1 MNQDAVHEALGTV
14 FPKERIRKNEPM
26 KNHTAFKIGGPA
38 DLMLLAVDAD
48 EVGRALRV
56 LHEIGTPCFVMGN
69 GSNLLV
75 SDQGYRGV
83 ILKIGEGFDTIVI
96 EGSRIRAGAGALVSS
111 LSKQAAKASLS
122 GLEFASGIPGTLG
135 GAVAMNAGAY
145 GGEMKDVVR
154 EVLAVDRS
162 GKMTT
167 LSGEALA
174 FGYRSSR
181 IQREDLVVLEVA
193 MELSPG
199 GRQEIAARMNEL
211 NRRRSDKQPL
221 HLPSA
226 GSTFKRPEGH
236 YAGKLIEDAGLK
248 GLRHGD
254 AMVSD
259 KHSGFIVNMGEATAE
274 EVLALI
280 RTVQKVVLDTFGVRL
295 ETEVKIIGEY

>member
-1 MNQDAVHEALGTV
+1 MNQDAVYEALGTV

-38 DLMLLAVDAD
+38 DLMLLAVNAG

-83 ILKIGEGFDTIVI
+83 ILKIGEGFDTVVI
-96 EGSRIRAGAGALVSS
+96 EGNRIRAGAGVLVSS
-111 LSKQAAKASLS
+111 LSKQAAKVSLS

-162 GKMTT
+162 GRMAT

-193 MELSPG
+193 MELCPG
-199 GRQEIAARMNEL
+199 VGQEIAARMNEL

-259 KHSGFIVNMGEATAE
+259 KHSGFIVNMGAATAA
-274 EVLALI
+274 EVLDLI
-280 RTVQKVVLDTFGVRL
+280 RTVQKVVWDTFGVRL
-295 ETEVKIIGEY
+295 ETEVKIIGEQ